1 MLCCC
6 LSYGLKGRRGFAVLK
21 QTVTA
26 VSKATNRVTA
36 ISQYIGILIGSKI
49 FTTSSS
55 NIFFP
60 FIGLMVRDGI
70 ISRISVLSMI
80 ILVFGLFFDV

>member
-1 MLCCC
+1 MFCCC
-6 LSYGLKGRRGFAVLK
+6 LSYGLKGRKGFAVLK

-26 VSKATNRVTA
+26 ITRATSRITA

-60 FIGLMVRDGI
+60 FIGLIIKGGI
-70 ISRISVLSMI
+70 ISRMIVLSVTI
-80 ILVFGLFFDV
+80 PVFGLFFDV